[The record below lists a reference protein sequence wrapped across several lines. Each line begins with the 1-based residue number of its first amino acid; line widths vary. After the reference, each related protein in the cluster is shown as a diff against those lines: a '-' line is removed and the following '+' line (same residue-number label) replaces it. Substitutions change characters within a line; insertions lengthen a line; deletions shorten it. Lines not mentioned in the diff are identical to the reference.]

1 MFVSLL
7 LLLLFERQT
16 YQHIAVEPNLF
27 NIETLRVLIKFFIT
41 KIHFIS
47 QQLVLPLK

>member
-27 NIETLRVLIKFFIT
+27 NIETLRVLIKFFNT
-41 KIHFIS
+41 KAHFIS
-47 QQLVLPLK
+47 QQLFLPLK